1 MDPNGGALPVP
12 DAGSS
17 NALDLLALAAV
28 EELQRERVA
37 FEEQQRLL
45 EELSRANWERAAA
58 QEVRLR
64 RQEEEKLRLVAEEKK
79 YQADLER
86 NEEARTRVVWGRASQ
101 RRDEIDQAAASAKQ
115 YEADLRRVEEERTRI
130 VWDRAAVL
138 RRKRTVRLSLAA
150 GH

>member
-1 MDPNGGALPVP
+1 MDLNGGALPVP

-28 EELQRERVA
+28 EEQ
-37 FEEQQRLL
+37 
-45 EELSRANWERAAA
+45 SRANWERAAA

-64 RQEEEKLRLVAEEKK
+64 RQEEEKLCLVAEEKK

-86 NEEARTRVVWGRASQ
+86 NEEARTRVVWARASQ
-101 RRDEIDQAAASAKQ
+101 QRDEIDQAAASAKQ

-130 VWDRAAVL
+130 VSDRAAVL
-138 RRKRTVRLSLAA
+138 LERKNRSA
-150 GH
+150 

>member
-1 MDPNGGALPVP
+1 MDPNGALPVP
-12 DAGSS
+12 DVGST

-28 EELQRERVA
+28 EEQQRERVA

-45 EELSRANWERAAA
+45 EEQSRANWERAAA
-58 QEVRLR
+58 QDVRLC
-64 RQEEEKLRLVAEEKK
+64 RQEEEKFRLAAEEKK

-86 NEEARTRVVWGRASQ
+86 NEEARTRVVWGRAFQ
-101 RRDEIDQAAASAKQ
+101 RRDEIDQAAAYAKQ

-138 RRKRTVRLSLAA
+138 QEKKNSSA
-150 GH
+150 